1 MCSSLFT
8 SARSCALIFIISF
21 DKSKSGSAAFV
32 VLVLVVAVDA
42 VEFVRHLSKTSLKQY
57 RILLD

>member
-21 DKSKSGSAAFV
+21 DKSKSGSAAFD
-32 VLVLVVAVDA
+32 VLVLVVTADA
-42 VEFVRHLSKTSLKQY
+42 AEFVRQLSKLNSK
-57 RILLD
+57 

>member
-32 VLVLVVAVDA
+32 VLVLVVVADA
-42 VEFVRHLSKTSLKQY
+42 AEFVRQLSKLNSRQY